1 MEIKPGN
8 AFGPRD
14 LSAAGLTIYAI
25 IHGLVDIADI
35 HKFIASDRLTHY
47 YI

>member
-1 MEIKPGN
+1 MEINPGN

-14 LSAAGLTIYAI
+14 LLRLL

-35 HKFIASDRLTHY
+35 HKL
-47 YI
+47 